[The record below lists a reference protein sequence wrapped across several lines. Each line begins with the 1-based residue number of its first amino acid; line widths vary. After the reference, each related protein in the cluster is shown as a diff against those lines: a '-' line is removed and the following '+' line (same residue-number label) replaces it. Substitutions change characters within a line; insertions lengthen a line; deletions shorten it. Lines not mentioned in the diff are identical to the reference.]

1 MNLPRI
7 GGLFAL
13 PVAVLISNGAA
24 FAQAPTAVMDVV
36 GIKLG
41 MSMADAVAAIEADN
55 PKLSVQTQ
63 TMVLEGF
70 EQPFA
75 TAIVASQPTESGKD
89 GEEIT
94 LLLTTPPSHQVVWGG
109 ASSVPTTTAPRAC
122 RHWTTRWRG
131 CAGSTVQKMHLS
143 W

>member
-41 MSMADAVAAIEADN
+41 MSMADAVAAIKPDN

-75 TAIVASQPTESGKD
+75 TAIVASQLTESGKD

-94 LLLTTPPSHQVVWGG
+94 LLLTTPPSHQVV
-109 ASSVPTTTAPRAC
+109 
-122 RHWTTRWRG
+122 
-131 CAGSTVQKMHLS
+131 
-143 W
+143 